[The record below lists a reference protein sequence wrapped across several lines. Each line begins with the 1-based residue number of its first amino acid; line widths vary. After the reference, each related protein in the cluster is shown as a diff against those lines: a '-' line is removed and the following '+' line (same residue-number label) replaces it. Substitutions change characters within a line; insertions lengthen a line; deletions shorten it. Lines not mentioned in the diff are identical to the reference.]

1 MGDTSWNR
9 RYNLGNDYGLDH
21 GYDQGDTLGN
31 GLPSPI
37 TTDTEKTVFL
47 CFNFWW
53 AAVSVQRHAKSWY
66 RNANVGCQCLLV
78 SLVMVALWQE
88 ARLLRDSVRLIFAM
102 NNWKIKKRNIQ
113 HVLGCHFHTSIW
125 GQMVFKR
132 RVVVRFINLTR
143 VAPHLRIGV
152 DPLGCRPF
160 VAPENY
166 YTIAPGNQAT

>member
-9 RYNLGNDYGLDH
+9 RYNLGNDYSLDH
-21 GYDQGDTLGN
+21 GYDLGDTSGN

-78 SLVMVALWQE
+78 SLVSGDGRFM
-88 ARLLRDSVRLIFAM
+88 ARG
-102 NNWKIKKRNIQ
+102 KI
-113 HVLGCHFHTSIW
+113 V
-125 GQMVFKR
+125 
-132 RVVVRFINLTR
+132 TR
-143 VAPHLRIGV
+143 QRETDFLNEQLK
-152 DPLGCRPF
+152 D
-160 VAPENY
+160 
-166 YTIAPGNQAT
+166 